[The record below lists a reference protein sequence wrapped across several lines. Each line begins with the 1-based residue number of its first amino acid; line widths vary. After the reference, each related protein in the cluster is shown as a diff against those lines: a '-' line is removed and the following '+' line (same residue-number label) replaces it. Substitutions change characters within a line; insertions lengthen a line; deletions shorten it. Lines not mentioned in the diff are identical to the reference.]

1 MTFTYTDE
9 IMAALMLLRDSG
21 FAVCAFD
28 PEELSGVDALSIEFR
43 MCRAGRDL
51 IESRT
56 ADEEEEQ
63 DA

>member
-9 IMAALMLLRDSG
+9 IMAALMLLRDAG

-28 PEELSGVDALSIEFR
+28 PEELSGVGPDKVESR
-43 MCRAGRDL
+43 MCEAGWDL

-56 ADEEEEQ
+56 ADDEQ
-63 DA
+63 EADV

>member
-1 MTFTYTDE
+1 MKFTYTDE
-9 IMAALMLLRDSG
+9 IMAALMLLRDEG

-28 PEELSGVDALSIEFR
+28 PEELSGVHPLSVEFR

-56 ADEEEEQ
+56 ADDEGEI
-63 DA
+63 